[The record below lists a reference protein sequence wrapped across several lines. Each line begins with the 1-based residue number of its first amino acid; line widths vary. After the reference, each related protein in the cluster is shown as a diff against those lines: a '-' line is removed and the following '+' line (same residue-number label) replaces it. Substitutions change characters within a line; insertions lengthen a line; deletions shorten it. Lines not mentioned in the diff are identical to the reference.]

1 MSMRIFFIQRG
12 TTINEAIED
21 MRKQGWHKILPI
33 GESPLPQE
41 GKIKIRV
48 KDVKYHPIKEDG
60 TKAKKNLELL
70 KLLNKLEIR
79 KQEIL
84 TFTLTLYQM
93 NDFLIC

>member
-60 TKAKKNLELL
+60 TPIPESKEEFRTF
-70 KLLNKLEIR
+70 EIAE
-79 KQEIL
+79 QVGNSETGDIDIYAYAL
-84 TFTLTLYQM
+84 P
-93 NDFLIC
+93 DE